1 MEIKKDSLIKW
12 ECNNWYVRE
21 DNLVQ
26 ICTQDGGTTILNPM
40 LTKIWININYE
51 TNIVNLWE
59 FVKDTTEWE
68 DLVEIIEKFNIYGLV
83 RITDENNE
91 FDIIFN

>member
-40 LTKIWININYE
+40 LTKIWISINYE